1 MKHYTIYI
9 MILLLLFVVGCD
21 STAKAT
27 DWHFGD
33 ALAARV
39 KQIKTTDKIVY
50 MSSGDQYI
58 IEPSQSDRQLTVAQL
73 QFMNREASTLFMTV
87 NRDTITLRDNDF
99 VDYLPLNHFEN
110 RKNIIFA

>member
-50 MSSGDQYI
+50 MS
-58 IEPSQSDRQLTVAQL
+58 
-73 QFMNREASTLFMTV
+73 
-87 NRDTITLRDNDF
+87 
-99 VDYLPLNHFEN
+99 
-110 RKNIIFA
+110 